1 MEIKRLAMKLLGPPE
16 KISGC
21 SPRAC
26 RWTIFGNHHF
36 TLHLY
41 RFIGDGWRRAN
52 DYPKQFISVGLVKP
66 YVEEAANEFEVFP
79 DLVGWMLLIGKRSQD
94 SGNRPLPRHMSC

>member
-52 DYPKQFISVGLVKP
+52 DYPKQFISVGLVKA
-66 YVEEAANEFEVFP
+66 YVEETANELAAFP